1 MNELA
6 SHGDHSNMSFFAFTA
21 TPKDKTLQ
29 IFGTKYPDGSYRP
42 YHVYSMQQAIEEG
55 FILDVLKNYMTYDM
69 YYKIVKSAAE
79 DPEVKTSKGMK
90 AIARYESLHP
100 HNLSQKAAIMI
111 EHFLNT
117 TRYKIGGKAKAMVV
131 TSSRLHAVRYLK
143 EFRKYIKD
151 HNITDVD
158 VLVAFSGDL
167 NDDGEVDFE
176 EFKMLM
182 TGVNGKEL
190 LDDVTPKG

>member
-29 IFGTKYPDGSYRP
+29 IFGTKYPDGSYKP

-90 AIARYESLHP
+90 AIADRAIADEDVSWSQLRNWGSESERKDAKNCFYP
-100 HNLSQKAAIMI
+100 IYVK
-111 EHFLNT
+111 
-117 TRYKIGGKAKAMVV
+117 GGK
-131 TSSRLHAVRYLK
+131 
-143 EFRKYIKD
+143 
-151 HNITDVD
+151 NI
-158 VLVAFSGDL
+158 
-167 NDDGEVDFE
+167 
-176 EFKMLM
+176 
-182 TGVNGKEL
+182 GVQG
-190 LDDVTPKG
+190 VQTR